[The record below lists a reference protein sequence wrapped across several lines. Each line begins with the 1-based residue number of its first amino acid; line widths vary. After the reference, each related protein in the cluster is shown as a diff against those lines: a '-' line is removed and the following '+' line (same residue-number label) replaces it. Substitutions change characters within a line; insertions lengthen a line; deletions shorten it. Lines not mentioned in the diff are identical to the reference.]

1 MIPFTWSWQ
10 SVGGIAL
17 MLLLVIVIHELGH
30 FVTAKRAGICV
41 EEFAVGF
48 GPRLLS
54 WRRGE
59 TLYSLRLIPAGGF
72 VRMAGMTGLEEP
84 PHDGGSRGF
93 IRASLGRRAVVI
105 LAGGVMNLV
114 LAGVL
119 FSIVLAI
126 GTPAPGIEPG
136 GALAGA
142 GVRGG
147 VSIVGVGGHRTTNL
161 LAVRDRLQ
169 QDAGRPVAI
178 QLQAYGGQRVRSVRV
193 QPQLHWVNLV
203 ARTPIPL
210 NATIT
215 AINGAA
221 VPNQPP
227 GQLLR
232 GVPGSGP
239 LRVAYR
245 TATGR
250 QGLGTVARRQF
261 VVAWTVGY
269 IQYAGNIVLPQ
280 FTGPPQPLPQAV
292 AVGFLAVPLQIGA
305 IFTNLWTLVA
315 GHAGSGVHLTG
326 PIGIADAT
334 SYAAQVSP
342 AAYLSL
348 VGLISINLG
357 LFNLLP
363 IPFLDGGRFAF
374 IALEWIRRRR
384 FDPRREAMVHLVGL
398 ALILMLAIYVTYG
411 DISRLVG

>member
-1 MIPFTWSWQ
+1 MIPFSWSWQ
-10 SVGGIAL
+10 SIGGIAL

-84 PHDGGSRGF
+84 PHDGGARGF

-114 LAGVL
+114 LAAVL
-119 FSIVLAI
+119 FAIVLAI

-147 VSIVGVGGHRTTNL
+147 VTIVGVGGHRTPTL
-161 LAVRDRLQ
+161 LGIRDRLQ
-169 QDAGRPVAI
+169 QDAGRPVSI
-178 QLQAYGGQRVRSVRV
+178 QLQAYGGRRLRTVRVR
-193 QPQLHWVNLV
+193 PQLHWVNL
-203 ARTPIPL
+203 APHSAIPL
-210 NATIT
+210 NATLT
-215 AINGAA
+215 AIDGAA
-221 VPNQPP
+221 VPHRPP
-227 GQLLR
+227 GSLLGR
-232 GVPGSGP
+232 FPGRAP
-239 LRVAYR
+239 LRIAYR
-245 TATGR
+245 TAGGR
-250 QGLGTVARRQF
+250 RGVATVPRQAF

-269 IQYAGNIVLPQ
+269 IQYPGNIVLPQ
-280 FTGPPQPLPQAV
+280 FTGPPRPLPQAL
-292 AVGFLAVPLQIGA
+292 ALGLLAVPLQVGA
-305 IFTNLWTLVA
+305 IFASLWVMVA
-315 GHAGSGVHLTG
+315 GHAGPAVHLAG

-334 SYAAQVSP
+334 SVAVQVSP
-342 AAYLSL
+342 VAYLSL
-348 VGLISINLG
+348 VGLISVNLG

-374 IALEWIRRRR
+374 IALEWVRRRR

-411 DISRLVG
+411 DITRLVG